1 MQPAFLRPLAA
12 WLADAAQRLVE
23 AERGRF
29 VPFLAVAVAGGAA
42 YYFALPGEPNPRMGP
57 AMVASGITLALLGR
71 RRWPVLALGL
81 LAIAAGLGFAA
92 AQWGTSR
99 APAQPVLP
107 TRAAIVT
114 GTVTSVEPLPQGRR
128 VTLSKPRIDNGPELP
143 RALRIRLRPTDPI
156 PVAAGDRLR
165 VRAMLQPPSGA
176 PLPGGWDIQFDAYHT
191 GLAGY
196 GYALNPAERLAA
208 PPPGGFAAWMQAL
221 RETVVARIH
230 AALPGSTGRLA
241 SGLIVGGT
249 TGIPAQD
256 QAAFRDSGL
265 FHLLSISGLHM
276 AIVVGLV
283 FATLRMG
290 LAAIEWTA
298 LRLPI
303 KAIAAILALAVG
315 GFYTLLAGAEVPTVR
330 SFTAACLVTLA
341 ILVGRRAFSM
351 RSWALALAAV
361 VLVAPHEVMRVSL
374 QMSFAA
380 TLALIAGFE
389 ALRPWLTGLA
399 GQGRQLRR
407 AGAWIVALALTSA
420 LAGTATAPFGAYHFG
435 AVQLYYIVANMVA
448 VPLTTILVMPAA
460 VVAMVLMPLGL
471 ERLAL
476 VPMGWGVEGLLAIGR
491 FVAAWPQAVLPVP
504 QITAWGIAT
513 YGLGLAW
520 LALWRSR
527 IRLLGLAAIA
537 AGLAS
542 APLYRPPHLLVS
554 ADARLIALRA
564 GAVLHVHRTQS
575 PSSFVLD
582 AWLRHLGLRGWRAM
596 PPPGGVSDDGAIA
609 CGATSCTLQPWP
621 GAPSILLLRGP
632 ADGSACGH
640 ALVVSP
646 EPVRLECPVATID
659 RFSVWRE
666 GAHAVWLDPAGPRI
680 LTDRAHRGDRPWVTP
695 LPTRTRQ
702 QPGPPLPPAQAETLR
717 RPGPRSA
724 DQDDPIE

>member
-1 MQPAFLRPLAA
+1 
-12 WLADAAQRLVE
+12 
-23 AERGRF
+23 
-29 VPFLAVAVAGGAA
+29 
-42 YYFALPGEPNPRMGP
+42 
-57 AMVASGITLALLGR
+57 
-71 RRWPVLALGL
+71 
-81 LAIAAGLGFAA
+81 
-92 AQWGTSR
+92 
-99 APAQPVLP
+99 VLP
-107 TRAAIVT
+107 TRAAIVI
-114 GTVTSVEPLPQGRR
+114 GTVASVDALPQGRR
-128 VTLSKPRIDNGPELP
+128 VTLSAPRIDDGPELK
-143 RALRIRLRPTDPI
+143 RALRIRLRPTDPA

-208 PPPGGFAAWMQAL
+208 PPPQGFAAWMQTL
-221 RETVVARIH
+221 RERVVARIH

-249 TGIPAQD
+249 TGIPAAD

-283 FATLRMG
+283 FATLRMAM
-290 LAAIEWTA
+290 AASEFMA

-303 KAIAAILALAVG
+303 KAIAAILALAAG

-330 SFTAACLVTLA
+330 SFTAACLVTFA
-341 ILVGRRAFSM
+341 IVVGRRAFSV

-361 VLVAPHEVMRVSL
+361 VLAAPHEVMRVSL

-389 ALRPWLTGLA
+389 ALRPWLTSLA
-399 GQGRQLRR
+399 GQGSQLRR
-407 AGAWIVALALTSA
+407 AGAWVVALALTSA

-435 AVQLYYIVANMVA
+435 AVQMYYIVANMVA

-471 ERLAL
+471 EQVAL

-491 FVAAWPQAVLPVP
+491 TVAAWPQAVLPVP
-504 QITAWGIAT
+504 QITAWGIVA
-513 YGLGLAW
+513 YSLGLAW

-527 IRLLGLAAIA
+527 IRLLGLVAIA
-537 AGLAS
+537 TGLAS
-542 APLYRPPHLLVS
+542 APLYRAPDLLVS

-564 GAVLHVHRTQS
+564 GNVLHVHRTQS

-582 AWLRHLGLRGWRAM
+582 SWLRHLGLRDWRAM
-596 PPPGGVSDDGAIA
+596 PPPGGTSDDGAIA
-609 CGATSCTLQPWP
+609 CDATACVLRPRP
-621 GAPSILLLRGP
+621 GGPSILLLRGKV
-632 ADGSACGH
+632 DERGCGH

-646 EPVRLECPVATID
+646 EPARLECPVATVD

-680 LTDRAHRGDRPWVTP
+680 LTDRGHRGDRPWVTP

-702 QPGPPLPPAQAETLR
+702 QPGPKLPPAQTESLG
-717 RPGPRSA
+717 PPRSA
-724 DQDDPIE
+724 GEDDPVE

>member
-1 MQPAFLRPLAA
+1 MQPAILRPLAA
-12 WLADAAQRLVE
+12 WLVDASQRLVE

-29 VPFLAVAVAGGAA
+29 APFLAVAVACGAA
-42 YYFALPGEPNPRMGP
+42 HYYALAGEPDPRMGP
-57 AMVASGITLALLGR
+57 SMITTGIVLAMLGR
-71 RRWPVLALGL
+71 GRRPVLAIGL

-92 AQWGTSR
+92 AQWSTSR
-99 APAQPVLP
+99 APAQPLLP
-107 TRAAIVT
+107 TRAAIIT
-114 GTVTSVEPLPQGRR
+114 GTVASVEALPQGRR
-128 VTLSKPRIDNGPELP
+128 VTFSAPQIDDGPELP
-143 RALRIRLRPTDPI
+143 RDLRIRLRATDPT

-196 GYALNPAERLAA
+196 GYALNPVERLAA
-208 PPPGGFAAWMQAL
+208 LPPRGFAAWMQSL
-221 RETVVARIH
+221 RERVVARIH

-276 AIVVGLV
+276 AIVIGLV
-283 FATLRMG
+283 FATLRMAM
-290 LAAIEWTA
+290 AASETAA
-298 LRLPI
+298 LRLPT
-303 KAIAAILALAVG
+303 KAIAAILALVAG

-341 ILVGRRAFSM
+341 IVVGRRAFSV

-361 VLVAPHEVMRVSL
+361 VLAAPHEVMRVSL

-399 GQGRQLRR
+399 GQGSRVRSAR
-407 AGAWIVALALTSA
+407 AWIVALALTSA

-435 AVQLYYIVANMVA
+435 AVQLYYIAANMLA

-460 VVAMVLMPLGL
+460 VAAMVLMPLGL
-471 ERLAL
+471 ERVAL

-491 FVAAWPQAVLPVP
+491 TVSAWPQAVLPVP
-504 QITAWGIAT
+504 QITAWGIAA
-513 YGLGLAW
+513 YSLGLAW
-520 LALWRSR
+520 LALWRTR
-527 IRLLGLAAIA
+527 LRLLGLAAIA

-542 APLYRPPHLLVS
+542 APLYRPPDLLVS

-564 GAVLHVHRTQS
+564 GNVLHVHRTQS
-575 PSSFVLD
+575 PSAFVLD
-582 AWLRHLGLRGWRAM
+582 AWLRHLGLRDWRPM
-596 PPPGGVSDDGAIA
+596 PKPGEASDDGAIA
-609 CGATSCTLQPWP
+609 CDATSCTMRPRPDGQ
-621 GAPSILLLRGP
+621 SILLLRGQP
-632 ADGSACGH
+632 DERACDH

-646 EPVRLECPVATID
+646 EPFRLECEVAAID

-702 QPGPPLPPAQAETLR
+702 QPGLPLPPAQAETLR
-717 RPGPRSA
+717 PPRSTGE
-724 DQDDPIE
+724 DDPVE

>member
-1 MQPAFLRPLAA
+1 MQLAILRPLAA
-12 WLADAAQRLVE
+12 WLANFSQRLVE

-42 YYFALPGEPNPRMGP
+42 TYFTLAGEPDPRIGP
-57 AMVASGITLALLGR
+57 SMVTSGIMLALLGR
-71 RRWPVLALGL
+71 WRWPVVVIGL

-99 APAQPVLP
+99 APAQPILP

-114 GTVTSVEPLPQGRR
+114 GTVARVEPLPQGRR
-128 VTLSKPRIDNGPELP
+128 VTLSAARIDDGPELA
-143 RALRIRLRPTDPI
+143 RAVRIRLRATDPA

-176 PLPGGWDIQFDAYHT
+176 AVPGGWDIQFDAYHT

-208 PPPGGFAAWMQAL
+208 PPPEGFAAWMQTL
-221 RETVVARIH
+221 RETVIARIH

-249 TGIPAQD
+249 TGIPAKE

-290 LAAIEWTA
+290 LAAIEWAA

-303 KAIAAILALAVG
+303 KAVAAIIALAAG
-315 GFYTLLAGAEVPTVR
+315 GFYTLLTGAEVPAVR

-351 RSWALALAAV
+351 RSWALALVAV

-389 ALRPWLTGLA
+389 ALRPWLTSLA
-399 GQGRQLRR
+399 GQGSQVRR
-407 AGAWIVALALTSA
+407 AGAWVVALALTSA

-476 VPMGWGVEGLLAIGR
+476 VPMGWGVEGLLAIGQT
-491 FVAAWPQAVLPVP
+491 VSAWPQAVLPVP
-504 QITAWGIAT
+504 QITAWGIAA
-513 YGLGLAW
+513 YSLGLAW
-520 LALWRSR
+520 LALWRSHL
-527 IRLLGLAAIA
+527 RLLGLLAIA

-542 APLYRPPHLLVS
+542 APLQRPPDLLVS

-564 GAVLHVHRTQS
+564 GGVLHVHHTQS

-582 AWLRHLGLRGWRAM
+582 AWLRHLGLRDWRPM
-596 PPPGGVSDDGAIA
+596 PPPGGTSNDGTLA
-609 CGATSCTLQPWP
+609 CDATTCTLQPRRD
-621 GAPSILLLRGP
+621 GPSILLLRG
-632 ADGSACGH
+632 ADTDRACGH

-646 EPVRLECPVATID
+646 EPVRLDCPVAKID

-666 GAHAVWLDPAGPRI
+666 GAHAAWLDPAGPRI
-680 LTDRAHRGDRPWVTP
+680 LTDRAHRGGRPWVTP

-702 QPGPPLPPAQAETLR
+702 QPGPPLAPAQAETLR
-717 RPGPRSA
+717 PAGKRSA
-724 DQDDPIE
+724 GQDDPVE